1 MFDYMDEDYIKPL
14 IDLLRTGVYHATS
27 FDNYRR
33 ILTSGQITPRSGYE
47 GMSCDRPHL
56 ANCWEMSAVSLFDFE
71 LPPLNRIFD
80 RIEFAKWSGLL
91 VRSGATVFIGFR
103 REQLPGHIV
112 YFEEA
117 KQRCGLGGIIPSV
130 EICHE
135 GPIPVALAFQCVVVS
150 ATPDISL
157 RIYPGYK
164 IPD

>member
-1 MFDYMDEDYIKPL
+1 
-14 IDLLRTGVYHATS
+14 
-27 FDNYRR
+27 
-33 ILTSGQITPRSGYE
+33 
-47 GMSCDRPHL
+47 
-56 ANCWEMSAVSLFDFE
+56 MSAVSLFDFE

-112 YFEEA
+112 YYEEA